1 MGFVIR
7 GALEML
13 RKQLPPHILNSKF
26 MDMGV
31 PQLSRYA
38 RENEKNRREVKK
50 WVKDIHMWAIDPK
63 NNEAHRWTKKIAK
76 NFEERIAAGET
87 EEEIYDWYYTHH
99 LLTSLVETISLT
111 IILAVFLGR
120 IYTLLP

>member
-31 PQLSRYA
+31 PQLSSYA

-63 NNEAHRWTKKIAK
+63 NNEAHRWAKKIAT
-76 NFEERIAAGET
+76 NFEQRIAAGET

-99 LLTSLVETISLT
+99 SLTSLVETISLT